1 MRFHVISALKICI
14 FTHVVVNVNFLV
26 ADAEGVQVKHG
37 SNPLNLTLQI
47 SQSVV
52 MVDIGKSAGR
62 RIVREK
68 WRFRTSF
75 SQLKN
80 ARKLA
85 KKENKIMAH
94 VLYTSIWEG
103 D

>member
-1 MRFHVISALKICI
+1 M
-14 FTHVVVNVNFLV
+14 VNVNFLV

-37 SNPLNLTLQI
+37 SNPLNLTLRI
-47 SQSVV
+47 SQSI
-52 MVDIGKSAGR
+52 MVDISKSAG

-68 WRFRTSF
+68 RRFRTCF
-75 SQLKN
+75 SKLKN

>member
-1 MRFHVISALKICI
+1 M
-14 FTHVVVNVNFLV
+14 VNVNFLV

-37 SNPLNLTLQI
+37 SNPLNLTLRI

-52 MVDIGKSAGR
+52 MVDISKSAG

-68 WRFRTSF
+68 WRFRTCF
-75 SQLKN
+75 SKLKN